1 MTNEEWNEIEK
12 TLGRVINKAR
22 NRFRQS
28 ADDVA
33 QEARLA
39 AWQLL
44 VADPETPA
52 SHLRQRAKFGAL
64 TAMRPRHHVL
74 TNRPTFAQ
82 LDEDRDG
89 SDATMPDVLRIPVGI
104 LPDLELLVQST
115 GRTARRVAAEM
126 GIAEMTLSDRRK
138 RARARVAAWWERES
152 R

>member
-52 SHLRQRAKFGAL
+52 SHLRQRAKFGVL

-74 TNRPTFAQ
+74 KNRPVLRQ
-82 LDEDRDG
+82 MDEDRDG
-89 SDATMPDVLRIPVGI
+89 SDATMPDVLRIPAGLVA
-104 LPDLELLVQST
+104 DLELLVQST

-138 RARARVAAWWERES
+138 RARARVAAWWARES